1 MNEIK
6 NRILLAED
14 DENLGSLLQEYLQ
27 AKNYEADWVTNG
39 EKAFRYFEQF
49 HYDLCLLDVMMPIK
63 DGFTLASEIRMLKP
77 RNPHYFSHCQI
88 HEGGCTGR
96 IFPGCR

>member
-39 EKAFRYFEQF
+39 EKAFRHFEQF

-63 DGFTLASEIRMLKP
+63 DGFTLASEIRIMNSSIPMRTATPSCVTWPTACK
-77 RNPHYFSHCQI
+77 HSMI
-88 HEGGCTGR
+88 VA
-96 IFPGCR
+96 

>member
-1 MNEIK
+1 MGHIRLKSEPGKGSRFDIHLPLQAETAFINMNEIK

-39 EKAFRYFEQF
+39 EKAFGI
-49 HYDLCLLDVMMPIK
+49 LNSSITTSACWM
-63 DGFTLASEIRMLKP
+63 
-77 RNPHYFSHCQI
+77 
-88 HEGGCTGR
+88 
-96 IFPGCR
+96 